1 MISNKCGSNKAH
13 RACSWNVLRQCDQM
27 ARLLFIIWLLTTT
40 QICPKIIKIA
50 MVGLKFCQ
58 TQNKPSKDFLK
69 FAQVAKK
76 SPNLVTLS
84 WGSFFPVNYQGLD
97 ETRHERVSSVTR
109 LPKFPTFLGIFCK
122 GVKIFGQLLKTFGD
136 YLLVTLRATQQRTKT
151 RTKDRSDRSERKKE
165 KRTQNVSAE
174 SKILKI
180 NGHLDRQTDKWRTD
194 VSSGWQMGA
203 D

>member
-1 MISNKCGSNKAH
+1 MRQFFSSELSGF
-13 RACSWNVLRQCDQM
+13 RRDETREREQCDQIGQ
-27 ARLLFIIWLLTTT
+27 FI
-40 QICPKIIKIA
+40 
-50 MVGLKFCQ
+50 GLWATFQ
-58 TQNKPSKDFLK
+58 SLWQPFI
-69 FAQVAKK
+69 
-76 SPNLVTLS
+76 
-84 WGSFFPVNYQGLD
+84 
-97 ETRHERVSSVTR
+97 

-194 VSSGWQMGA
+194 VSSG
-203 D
+203 